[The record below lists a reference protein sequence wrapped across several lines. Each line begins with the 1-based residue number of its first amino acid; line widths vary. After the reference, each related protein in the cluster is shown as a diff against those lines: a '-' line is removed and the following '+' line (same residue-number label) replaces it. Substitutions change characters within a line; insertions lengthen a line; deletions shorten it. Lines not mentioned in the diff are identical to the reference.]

1 MKQTVFILFALIIAI
16 SCSKPIPTAPLTAL
30 WFANSQSINYLN
42 VERLALDLRA
52 DSTYRYYYRNAPIP
66 PSEIGEEYTEGGKYS
81 VRGDSLHFNV
91 IETNGAQK
99 SFNYARKFRVLADTA
114 EWPLR
119 VTYSRK
125 GTTYE
130 VYFQAQ
136 K

>member
-1 MKQTVFILFALIIAI
+1 MKVLVALMLLLPVVM
-16 SCSKPIPTAPLTAL
+16 SCNKPIPTTPLTAL
-30 WFANSQSINYLN
+30 WFANAQSINYLN

-66 PSEIGEEYTEGGKYS
+66 PAEVGDEYTEGGTYN
-81 VRGDSLHFNV
+81 VRGDSLRFSV
-91 IETNGAQK
+91 LETNGAKK
-99 SFNYARKFRVLADTA
+99 SYDYARKFRVLADTA